1 MTDIEKVLKV
11 VCEFLNE
18 NNLRYVI
25 VGGIAVMYHGVPRTT
40 VDIDFIVD
48 MSKTEIELFISFLQ
62 SENFDA
68 NIQDMIEAL
77 DEHTHCTIF
86 VDESLL
92 RLDIQGVIS
101 DFDRAT
107 LERAIKVEFYDT
119 IISLGSVED
128 TLINKILF
136 ASEQDIRDAA
146 GIFARHK
153 DELDFEYIE
162 KTCETLGI
170 DSKWVQFRSKML
182 DMKTRDLRDFL

>member
-11 VCEFLNE
+11 VCKFLNE
-18 NNLRYVI
+18 NNMRYVM

-40 VDIDFIVD
+40 VDIKFIVD
-48 MSKTEIELFISFLQ
+48 MNKTEIELFVSFLQ
-62 SENFDA
+62 SEDFDA
-68 NIQDMIEAL
+68 NFQDLIEAL

-92 RLDIQGVIS
+92 RLDIQGEIS

-107 LERAIKVEFYDT
+107 LERAIKVDFFDT
-119 IISLGSVED
+119 IISLSSVED

-136 ASEQDIRDAA
+136 ASEQDIRDAS

-153 DELDFEYIE
+153 GELDLEYIE
-162 KTCETLGI
+162 KICKPLGI
-170 DSKWVQFRSKML
+170 LSKWVQFRREML
-182 DMKTRDLRDFL
+182 DMKSRDLRDFL